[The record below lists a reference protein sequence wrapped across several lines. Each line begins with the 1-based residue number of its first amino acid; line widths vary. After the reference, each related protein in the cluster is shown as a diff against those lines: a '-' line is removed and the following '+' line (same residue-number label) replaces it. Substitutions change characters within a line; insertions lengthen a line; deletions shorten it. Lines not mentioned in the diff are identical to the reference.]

1 MRSLRCALL
10 DPSAARE
17 ARSSRAGSG
26 TPTGARAAQEP
37 SVRRQRVTL
46 SVSPSTPRALFLA
59 VSALMMAAEGGRYRR
74 YGSFEVAQPRLRT
87 FSPVRRRIF
96 LPADTF
102 PVAVA
107 VTLAVH

>member
-1 MRSLRCALL
+1 VVRRGKDARARRAAFTYAMGASRNCHTRSLRCALL

-59 VSALMMAAEGGRYRR
+59 VSALMMAAHGGR
-74 YGSFEVAQPRLRT
+74 
-87 FSPVRRRIF
+87 
-96 LPADTF
+96 
-102 PVAVA
+102 
-107 VTLAVH
+107 